1 MLKIHELIRASGY
14 TLKEIADAVGDTEE
28 NLTRSISGN
37 PTMDKLEMI
46 AHILGVKV
54 TDFLCENQEEDELYG
69 VVIFKKK
76 TYKIGN
82 RQDLDKL
89 YDDVHKGYY
98 QVKSFF
104 YTGLERGKLNILVIS
119 ISLTQQL
126 PL

>member
-14 TLKEIADAVGDTEE
+14 TLKEIADSVGDTEE

-54 TDFLCENQEEDELYG
+54 ADILGENQEEDELYG

-76 TYKIGN
+76 TYKIST

-89 YDDVHKGYY
+89 YEDVHKGYY

-104 YTGLERGKLNILVIS
+104 
-119 ISLTQQL
+119 
-126 PL
+126 

>member
-1 MLKIHELIRASGY
+1 
-14 TLKEIADAVGDTEE
+14 
-28 NLTRSISGN
+28 
-37 PTMDKLEMI
+37 MI

-104 YTGLERGKLNILVIS
+104 
-119 ISLTQQL
+119 
-126 PL
+126 

>member
-1 MLKIHELIRASGY
+1 MLKIYELIRASGY

-28 NLTRSISGN
+28 NLRRSISGN

-54 TDFLCENQEEDELYG
+54 ADILGENQEEDELYG

-76 TYKIGN
+76 TYKIST

-89 YDDVHKGYY
+89 YEDVHKGYY

-104 YTGLERGKLNILVIS
+104 
-119 ISLTQQL
+119 
-126 PL
+126 

>member
-1 MLKIHELIRASGY
+1 MSVLLFKISRVMLKIHELIRASGY

-54 TDFLCENQEEDELYG
+54 ADILGENQEEDELYG

-89 YDDVHKGYY
+89 YEDVHKGYY

-104 YTGLERGKLNILVIS
+104 
-119 ISLTQQL
+119 
-126 PL
+126 